1 MATSS
6 IKLSMSSDI
15 TSASISLGAAFKL
28 TTDGTT
34 GLDLSSGLAR
44 KKIDSAV
51 DTVLIDASDYTA
63 TGESQLAFVFIKN
76 LSSTPSSPTFTD
88 ALAIKLDGNA
98 DGTADA
104 TLGYLAGGQSII
116 LPYSAESD
124 IMVRTDVNDTVVEYI
139 ILHVE

>member
-15 TSASISLGAAFKL
+15 TTSNVALAATFKL
-28 TTDGTT
+28 TTDGST

-44 KKIDSAV
+44 KKIDSGA
-51 DTVLIDASDYTA
+51 DTTIIAASDYTA
-63 TGESQLAFVFIKN
+63 TGENQLAFVFIKN

-88 ALAIKLDGNA
+88 ALAIKLDS
-98 DGTADA
+98 DGDSTADA
-104 TLGYLAGGQSII
+104 TLGYLAGGQAII
-116 LPYSAESD
+116 LPYSADSD
-124 IMVRTDVNDTVVEYI
+124 IMVRTDVDDTVVEYI